1 MSINVTTAKVVHAT
15 KGNEMISLFQVRD
28 MVALYGRTDAYQISQ
43 KFSASLP
50 MIEAMLDKLA
60 AMGKLEQID
69 QSSCLTG
76 HSCKQCPEIKKCNL
90 KIYQVTSL

>member
-15 KGNEMISLFQVRD
+15 RGNEMISLLQVRD
-28 MVALYGRTDAYQISQ
+28 AVALYGRTDAYQISQ

>member
-1 MSINVTTAKVVHAT
+1 
-15 KGNEMISLFQVRD
+15 MISLLQVRD

-76 HSCKQCPEIKKCNL
+76 HSCKQCLEIKKCNL

>member
-1 MSINVTTAKVVHAT
+1 
-15 KGNEMISLFQVRD
+15 
-28 MVALYGRTDAYQISQ
+28 
-43 KFSASLP
+43 

-76 HSCKQCPEIKKCNL
+76 HSCKQCPEIKKFNL